1 MSYFVEVLKKETA
14 EVLHI
19 GEFESREE
27 AIACARRAIDGF
39 LLRVYEIGMTSGKLF
54 ERYTAS
60 GEYPC
65 IFRDG
70 DATLNVP
77 GFSHLQYAMA
87 RCDEICGK
95 KDPADE
101 PA

>member
-1 MSYFVEVLKKETA
+1 MTFYVEVVRKDETD
-14 EVLHI
+14 VLHI

-27 AIACARRAIDGF
+27 AIACARRVIDAF
-39 LLRVYEIGMTSGKLF
+39 LLREYEIGMRGEKLF
-54 ERYTAS
+54 TYYTNK

-70 DATLNVP
+70 DSTLNVP

-87 RCDEICGK
+87 RCEDICGK
-95 KDPADE
+95 
-101 PA
+101 

>member
-1 MSYFVEVLKKETA
+1 MTFYVEVIKKVTA

-19 GEFESREE
+19 GEFESREQ
-27 AIACARRAIDGF
+27 AFACAKRAIDTF
-39 LLRVYEIGMTSGKLF
+39 LLREYQIGMASETLF
-54 ERYTAS
+54 TYYTNN

-70 DATLNVP
+70 DSTLNVP

-87 RCDEICGK
+87 RCEDICGR
-95 KDPADE
+95 KDA
-101 PA
+101 